1 MSNLAVLKLKQ
12 PKGFDAED
20 LKDLNPPYAITFLG
34 KIEQQCM

>member
-12 PKGFDAED
+12 PKSFDAKY
-20 LKDLNPPYAITFLG
+20 LKDLNSPYVITFLG